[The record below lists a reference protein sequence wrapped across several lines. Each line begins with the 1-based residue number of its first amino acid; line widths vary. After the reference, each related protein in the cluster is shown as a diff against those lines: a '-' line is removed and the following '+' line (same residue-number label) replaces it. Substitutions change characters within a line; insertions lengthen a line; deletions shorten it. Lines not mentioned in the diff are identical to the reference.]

1 MARKSFEFVFALA
14 ASINSSFNA
23 SFSTATTKI
32 KSLKSSVEELNSVQS
47 GINNAFSKGIINQK
61 SFDNAQ
67 KQINSMSK
75 SMQKTATTEMFHW
88 SLKWSLFSSQNTILT
103 AIFFT

>member
-47 GINNAFSKGIINQK
+47 GINNAFSKGIIDQK

-67 KQINSMSK
+67 RQINSMSK
-75 SMQKTATTEMFHW
+75 SMQKTAAMEMF
-88 SLKWSLFSSQNTILT
+88 QNHLLT
-103 AIFFT
+103 QQHFIMGLRI